1 MDVDL
6 WNVQLVFDKLKI
18 NYICIQQVFDLTLI
32 IKTE

>member
-18 NYICIQQVFDLTLI
+18 NNIFIQQVFDFH
-32 IKTE
+32 